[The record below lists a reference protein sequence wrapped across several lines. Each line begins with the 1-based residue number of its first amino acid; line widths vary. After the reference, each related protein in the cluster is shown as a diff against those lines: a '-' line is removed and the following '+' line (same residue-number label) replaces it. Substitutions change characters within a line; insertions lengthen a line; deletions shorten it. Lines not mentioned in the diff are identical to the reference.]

1 MFEVSCRDLGLTD
14 CDFVGAADSVKKL
27 ESKMLEHA
35 RDEHP
40 ELIAG
45 ITEEEHEAL
54 MRHIAEAA
62 HLHTAA

>member
-1 MFEVSCRDLGLTD
+1 MFEVSCRDLGLAE
-14 CDFVGAADSVKKL
+14 CDFVAAAPSVRKL

-45 ITEEEHEAL
+45 ITEEQHEA
-54 MRHIAEAA
+54 MMKQIAEAA
-62 HLHTAA
+62 RESAVH